1 MNGVPRDSR
10 AIVGAD
16 VAIPLRRSRSQRLD
30 HPLGLNNRYI
40 TKEDV
45 QSQHISRMDYLS
57 CLFQNCTLR
66 SFNGVVEGTKEQY
79 RPGWKAYVSF
89 MHAVLQADPLL
100 HSPFSEWSQCNMGSA
115 GIPYPVVVIR
125 AFMEHLQFSQSHS
138 GPLIN
143 SYLSAVRFN
152 LLHSGV
158 SIDFFAHP
166 LVRAA
171 RAATEREW
179 RTSHP
184 EADCKTLP
192 ASVDFCIHLA
202 KCALETKSPHIFME
216 RWSYAIM
223 AKTAFTCLLRVSEYM
238 VTPARHHILAGS
250 TTFERRQHTFPSGET
265 VISFVSPAAVHSVPK
280 HEITAVDYNVRS
292 AKNDQ
297 PGVGHPFH
305 MERVPVSDTAAF
317 DVVGDLYDWCCVTR
331 PPDEAPLFSWHAG
344 TKWSSVMKFNLALKD
359 TARSLGL
366 PHNRVSSHSLRIGGA
381 SALAAAGS
389 SDREIMILGRWKSLV
404 FLNYVRSSQLS
415 SSRSMQLIVDPR
427 SFTTLDIHRLSRR

>member
-1 MNGVPRDSR
+1 MNGVPREPR
-10 AIVGAD
+10 AGAGAS
-16 VAIPLRRSRSQRLD
+16 VTLPLRRSRSQRLD
-30 HPLGLNNRYI
+30 HPLGLPNRYI
-40 TKEDV
+40 TQEDV
-45 QSQHISRMDYLS
+45 QLQLMSRMDYLS

-89 MHAVLQADPLL
+89 MHAVLRADPLL
-100 HSPFSEWSQCNMGSA
+100 HSPFMEWGQCNMGSA

-125 AFMEHLQFSQSHS
+125 AFMEHLQFSRNHS

-158 SIDFFAHP
+158 SVEFFAHP

-179 RTSHP
+179 RSSHP
-184 EADCKTLP
+184 QADSKTLP
-192 ASVDFCIHLA
+192 ASVDFCTHLA
-202 KCALETKSPHIFME
+202 ECALKANNPHVFME

-238 VTPARHHILAGS
+238 VTPAGHHILAGA
-250 TTFERRQHTFPSGET
+250 TTFERRQCLAPSGET
-265 VISFVSPAAVHSVPK
+265 VISFVSPAKVHSIPK
-280 HEITAVDYNVRS
+280 HEITAVDYSVRS

-305 MERVPVSDTAAF
+305 MERVVASKNAAF

-331 PPDEAPLFSWHAG
+331 PPDEAPLFSWSLG
-344 TKWSSVMKFNLALKD
+344 TKWPSVMKFNLALKD

-389 SDREIMILGRWKSLV
+389 SDRDIMILGRWKSLV

-415 SSRSMQLIVDPR
+415 SSRSMELIVDPR